1 MSILVVGLS
10 HKTAP
15 VEIRER
21 LAFKEGLLAEALQ
34 TLVDR
39 EVVNEALIVST
50 CNRVEMIISA
60 NGETRGGL
68 DRMRE
73 FLYKYHALPQSSIDQ
88 YLYQHA
94 NEEAIKHIFRVASS
108 LDSMVMGEPQI
119 LGQVKSAYARA
130 VETGTVGKL
139 LSKLMHH
146 AFSVAKRVRT
156 ETGIAEN
163 AVSVSYVAVELAKK
177 VFDELDGKSVMLVG
191 AGEMAE
197 LAMKYL
203 KSNGAGRIVV
213 TNRTAERSERLA
225 REFGGTSVPFDDL
238 YDHLVDI
245 DIVIVS
251 TGSPDY
257 VLTAAKVKNVVSA
270 RHHRPLFMIDISV
283 PRNID
288 PSVSKLD
295 NIFAFDMDD
304 LESAVEAKLRE
315 REQEAEQA
323 ETIIDREVT
332 QFVGVMRSMDI
343 GPTISALKQQMNDM
357 AAAEFER
364 SRKRLGDLTPE
375 QEQAIKGMMSSLTN
389 KLSHPLI
396 VRLRQS
402 AEAGIDD
409 NVAELYLNRHKQSE
423 ENHDENGEPV
433 NNAGKPKEN

>member
-21 LAFKEGLLAEALQ
+21 LAFKEDRLPEALN

-60 NGETRGGL
+60 NGEARGGL

-73 FLYKYHALPQSSIDQ
+73 FLYEYHSLPQSSIDQ

-94 NEEAIKHIFRVASS
+94 NEQAIKHIFRVAAS

-177 VFDELDGKSVMLVG
+177 VFDELDGKSVMLIG

-197 LAMKYL
+197 LAMRHL
-203 KSNGAGRIVV
+203 KNNGVGRIVV
-213 TNRTAERSERLA
+213 ANRTAERAERLA
-225 REFGGTSVPFDDL
+225 SEFGGVSVPFDDL
-238 YDHLVDI
+238 YENLTDI
-245 DIVIVS
+245 DIAIVS

-257 VLTAAKVKNVVSA
+257 VLTAAKLKSVVSA

-288 PSVSKLD
+288 PNVSKLD
-295 NIFAFDMDD
+295 NIFAFDIDD
-304 LESAVEAKLRE
+304 LESAVEANIRE

-323 ETIIDREVT
+323 ETIIDREVS
-332 QFVGVMRSMDI
+332 QFIGVMRSMDV
-343 GPTISALKQQMNDM
+343 GPTISALKQQMNEM
-357 AAAEFER
+357 AVAEFER
-364 SRKRLGDLTPE
+364 NRKRLGELTPE
-375 QEQAIKGMMSSLTN
+375 QESAIKSMLSSLTN

-409 NVAELYLNRHKQSE
+409 DVAKLYLKKHEHETQAEGREDTAKESR
-423 ENHDENGEPV
+423 EN
-433 NNAGKPKEN
+433 